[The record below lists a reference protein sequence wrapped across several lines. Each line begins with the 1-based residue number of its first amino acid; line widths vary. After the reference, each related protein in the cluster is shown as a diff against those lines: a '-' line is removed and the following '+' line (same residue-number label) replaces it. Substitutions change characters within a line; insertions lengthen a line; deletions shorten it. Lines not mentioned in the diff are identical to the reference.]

1 MHKAYLWVLFVFVQI
16 KSNEGLTI
24 SKEGCF
30 HRLKI
35 HKVTEEFAGK
45 YKFEADGRKTE
56 SEIVVEG
63 KTICL
68 TKCIL

>member
-1 MHKAYLWVLFVFVQI
+1 MCLIFQI
-16 KSNEGLTI
+16 TSSEGVTI
-24 SKEGCF
+24 SKDGCF

-35 HKVTEEFAGK
+35 DKVTEEHAGK

-63 KTICL
+63 EHSSFKKYVCL
-68 TKCIL
+68 SLV